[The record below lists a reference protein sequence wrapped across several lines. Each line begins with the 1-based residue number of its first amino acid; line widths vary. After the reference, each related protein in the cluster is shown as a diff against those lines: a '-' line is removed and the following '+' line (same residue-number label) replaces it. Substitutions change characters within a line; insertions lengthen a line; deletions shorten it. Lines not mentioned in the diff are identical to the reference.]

1 MTFTSLLPWLAA
13 CLLGALGLLFM
24 CYPLYQSYQRV
35 PLDETLS
42 LVSQADNEQAARS
55 ALTEVE
61 LDYQLGN
68 LDEPEYRTLRE
79 RYLRRAFAARKSRT
93 AHDEQLDAL
102 IEERLRHMR
111 EQHAPEDGMEDDR
124 MGEDDEE

>member
-1 MTFTSLLPWLAA
+1 MIFTSLLPWLIA
-13 CLLGALGLLFM
+13 CLLGAPGLLFM
-24 CYPLYQSYQRV
+24 CYPLYQRYQRV
-35 PLDETLS
+35 PLDETL
-42 LVSQADNEQAARS
+42 LLATQADNEQAARS

-68 LDEPEYRTLRE
+68 IDEPEYRTLRE
-79 RYLRRAFAARKSRT
+79 RYMRRAFAARKSRT

-111 EQHAPEDGMEDDR
+111 EQHTPGDEMGDD
-124 MGEDDEE
+124 DDE